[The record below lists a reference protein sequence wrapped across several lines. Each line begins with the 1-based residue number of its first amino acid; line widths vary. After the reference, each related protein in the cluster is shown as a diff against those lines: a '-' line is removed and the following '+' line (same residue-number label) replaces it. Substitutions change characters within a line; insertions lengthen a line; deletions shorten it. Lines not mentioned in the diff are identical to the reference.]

1 MKKLLYLQISEE
13 ILNQIVNGDL
23 KPGSKVMSV
32 REMALEKKVNPK
44 TIQKAF
50 EYLEGL
56 DAFYTKVGEGRF
68 ITADEVTINNL
79 KLKII
84 TNEIEQ
90 FVNKAREYDLTL
102 EEILEKIK
110 ESYAK

>member
-68 ITADEVTINNL
+68 ITDDEAIINAL
-79 KLKII
+79 KLRVI
-84 TNEIEQ
+84 TDEINQ
-90 FVNKAREYDLTL
+90 FVDKAMKYELSLD
-102 EEILEKIK
+102 EIIEKIK
-110 ESYAK
+110 ESYDR